1 VSEQWLELAH
11 PSNPARHV
19 LAHSLTAYIL
29 RTYCVPIVAQ
39 LLGAHYAAAGDGG
52 GAGPGRGAVEATLQ
66 EAMTMLRCRRT
77 PRPVPDHYCCKIS
90 MELMLEPVRCYTPLA
105 HARAG
110 ALLHALSSC

>member
-1 VSEQWLELAH
+1 M
-11 PSNPARHV
+11 
-19 LAHSLTAYIL
+19 LTYL
-29 RTYCVPIVAQ
+29 LCTYSYLLVAQ
-39 LLGAHYAAAGDGG
+39 LLGTHYAAAGDGG
-52 GAGPGRGAVEATLQ
+52 EAGPGRGAVEATLQ

-90 MELMLEPVRCYTPLA
+90 MELMLDPVRCYTPLA